1 MDLFLMLVGAFA
13 LGGWLGYKINDI
25 MIRHTF
31 AEMIKEAGLK
41 EQDLDKFIEHWA
53 PLMEDEE
60 SEQPNSTLEITLE
73 QQGDMIY
80 AYRKDNSQFLAQGRD
95 RDELTS
101 ALAKDWPGVT
111 LLVKKEEGGSLLNG

>member
-1 MDLFLMLVGAFA
+1 VDLFLMLVGAFA

-25 MIRHTF
+25 LIRHTF
-31 AEMIKEAGLK
+31 AEMIKEAGL
-41 EQDLDKFIEHWA
+41 EQQELDKFIEHWA
-53 PLMEDEE
+53 PLMEDQEPE
-60 SEQPNSTLEITLE
+60 SANPTLSIVLE

-95 RDELTS
+95 RDELTA
-101 ALAKDWPGVT
+101 ALSRDLPGVT

>member
-31 AEMIKEAGLK
+31 AEMIKQAGLK

-53 PLMEDEE
+53 PIMQDEE
-60 SEQPNSTLEITLE
+60 QEQPESTLHIVLE

-80 AYRKDNSQFLAQGRD
+80 AYRKDNSKFLAQGRD
-95 RDELTS
+95 RDELTA

>member
-13 LGGWLGYKINDI
+13 LGGWLGYKINDMLI
-25 MIRHTF
+25 KHTF
-31 AEMIKEAGLK
+31 ADMIKQAGLK
-41 EQDLDKFIEHWA
+41 EQDLDQFIEHWA
-53 PLMEDEE
+53 PIMQDEE
-60 SEQPNSTLEITLE
+60 PDQSNPTLSIVLE
-73 QQGDMIY
+73 QQGNMIY

-95 RDELTS
+95 RDELTA

>member
-60 SEQPNSTLEITLE
+60 PEPANSTLEITLE

-80 AYRKDNSQFLAQGRD
+80 AFRKDNSQFLAQGRD

-111 LLVKKEEGGSLLNG
+111 LLVKKEEGGNLLNG